1 MKPFS
6 RFDTRRRLFVLL
18 PILFLVNTVLLI
30 GALYNFSGH
39 DTVIDFLHSYNGPR
53 TLLCHNV
60 MNSPETIAR
69 LETLGVSAHRPPI
82 RESAPLSAPRAKVV
96 SPTELMSRYTASLV
110 PTGVSK
116 IIHQSWK
123 SRTPPD
129 LLQYF
134 VDSWRV
140 VYPEYEYVLWTDDD
154 NRELIKSRYPE
165 LLATYDG
172 LPSAITRADFMRNFY
187 MHAFGGI
194 YADLDSEPIARLHEI
209 EASQVPTAYLG
220 AMNTVT
226 EFALN
231 HSIPNAWMAS
241 APGHPFWLWPVTEAQ
256 RVMSMENLPAEMN
269 SPEYITGPSALRNMY
284 YAYQAS
290 DSPFPTPAKSRRQAD
305 EELPP
310 LNPFVTDATKNG
322 RPEVVLL
329 PAPLIYPYSWDTS
342 DHLARCVCSA
352 ETVFFDTEV
361 CKRVT
366 PGGYVV
372 RDLRGPSV
380 QSLMERQISYW
391 SHSWGGWKFG
401 KKLMEYTPWGK
412 PKAPQPFSTSP
423 PVPLTQR

>member
-1 MKPFS
+1 MKSFP

-18 PILFLVNTVLLI
+18 PILFLVNSVLLI
-30 GALYNFSGH
+30 GALYNFSSH
-39 DTVIDFLHSYNGPR
+39 STVIDFIHNYNGPR

-60 MNSPETIAR
+60 MTSPETVAR
-69 LETLGVSAHRPPI
+69 LETLGVNPNKPPI
-82 RESAPLSAPRAKVV
+82 RESAPLGTPRARVI
-96 SPTELMSRYTASLV
+96 SAGELMSRYTATLV
-110 PTGVSK
+110 QTGVSK

-123 SRTPPD
+123 ADTVPD

-154 NRELIKSRYPE
+154 NRDLVKSRYPE
-165 LLATYDG
+165 LLSTYDG
-172 LPSAITRADFMRNFY
+172 LPSAITRADFMRNLY

-194 YADLDSEPIARLHEI
+194 YADLDSEPLARLHDI
-209 EASQVPTAYLG
+209 ESTQVPTAYLG
-220 AMNTVT
+220 AMDTVT
-226 EFALN
+226 PWAIN

-256 RVMSMENLPAEMN
+256 RVMAMSELPSEMN

-290 DSPFPTPAKSRRQAD
+290 DSPFPPSGKTRRQAND
-305 EELPP
+305 KLPP
-310 LNPFVTDATKNG
+310 IDPYVTDATANG
-322 RPEVVLL
+322 RPQVILL

-342 DHLARCVCSA
+342 DHVARCACSA
-352 ETVFFDTEV
+352 ETVFFDTEI

-366 PGGYVV
+366 PGGYVT
-372 RDLRGPSV
+372 
-380 QSLMERQISYW
+380 SYW

-401 KKLMEYTPWGK
+401 KKVMEYTPWGK
-412 PKAPQPFSTSP
+412 PKAPQPYVTEP
-423 PVPLTQR
+423 PVPLSQ